1 MQGLNNFVED
11 DLTKNWR
18 THTVSPYW
26 LTLFNFD
33 DQNMTLGIA
42 SEYMVMVPVINALAV
57 LQALFFRYFGQG
69 LDACQ
74 LALAEAIQGRFDTTT
89 SAPDAI
95 ATSA

>member
-11 DLTKNWR
+11 DLSKNWR
-18 THTVSPYW
+18 THTISPYW
-26 LTLFNFD
+26 LALLNFD

-57 LQALFFRYFGQG
+57 LQALSFRYFRHG

-74 LALAEAIQGRFDTTT
+74 LKPAEAIQSRFDTTT
-89 SAPDAI
+89 LAPDTL